1 MFSNDF
7 LWGTSTA
14 AYQIE
19 GSPLAHGASP
29 SIWHEF
35 SHRKGRIKNNHHGDI
50 ACDHY
55 HRYQED
61 IDHLKKLGVK
71 AYRFSVS
78 WPRVVPQPGTV
89 NSRGIDYYRRI
100 VDLLL
105 EAGIEPFITLFHW
118 ETPLWLEEQG
128 GFRKPNSVDYLAEY
142 GSILFRA
149 LGDRVKSWIT
159 INEPMV
165 YSIMGYIKGE
175 HAPGRKNDLKG
186 MFSAAHYLLLSHSQL
201 VKNFRSAV
209 AKGRI
214 GIAQAQIWTMPHNP
228 ERAKDRQAAETMDE
242 LINRLYIDPL
252 ILGKYPKIVTGKFS
266 RFLPTGWEEDLPN
279 MQEPFDFIGINY
291 YTSHR
296 YRYSPFTP
304 FTHARQTP
312 IAGVKSSAMWEIYP
326 EGLYKLL
333 MRLKNEYGNPD
344 CLITE
349 NGYPLLEVPG
359 ADPLQ
364 DKERISYLYEHIS
377 AAGRAIKDGV
387 NLKGYFIW
395 SLLDNF
401 EWQHGYDM
409 RFGLIKVDFNT
420 LKREWRQ
427 SAHWFSDL
435 IKEGVSDR
443 SLVP

>member
-1 MFSNDF
+1 MSFPNGF

-19 GSPLAHGASP
+19 GSPLADGASP

-61 IDHLKKLGVK
+61 IRHLKELGVK

-78 WPRVVPQPGTV
+78 WPRIVAQPGAV

-105 EAGIEPFITLFHW
+105 EAGIEPYITLFHW
-118 ETPLWLEEQG
+118 ETPLRLERQG
-128 GFRKPNSVDYLAEY
+128 GFRKPQSVDYLAEY
-142 GSILFRA
+142 GNILFRA
-149 LGDRVKSWIT
+149 LGDRVKNWIT

-165 YSIMGYIKGE
+165 YSILGYVKGE

-186 MFSAAHYLLLSHSQL
+186 MFAAAHYLLLSHSRL

-209 AKGRI
+209 PRGRI

-228 ERAKDRQAAETMDE
+228 ERAKDLQAAGLMDD
-242 LINRLYIDPL
+242 LLNRLYIDP
-252 ILGKYPKIVTGKFS
+252 IMLGKYPEKVVEKFG
-266 RFLPTGWEEDLPN
+266 RFLPRGWEEDLPE
-279 MQEPFDFIGINY
+279 MTVPFDFVGVNY

-326 EGLYKLL
+326 EGLYNLL

-349 NGYPLLEVPG
+349 NGYPLIEMPG
-359 ADPLQ
+359 ADPLHDQ
-364 DKERISYLYEHIS
+364 ERINYLYEHIS

-401 EWQHGYDM
+401 EWQHGYNM
-409 RFGLIKVDFNT
+409 RFGLIRVDFNT
-420 LKREWRQ
+420 LKREWRR
-427 SAHWFSDL
+427 SAHWFRDL
-435 IKEGVSDR
+435 IKSGGPDR
-443 SLVP
+443 